1 MFPILDNFKKIIEV
15 EGRESAPHQI
25 VAVGVH
31 WNRHIEQLIKEF
43 MNDPYIVITAM
54 EEAALYGS
62 VQQVKSPGCV
72 WWGVGEPKQ
81 VTFIHGLILKD
92 YSINFI
98 YNL

>member
-1 MFPILDNFKKIIEV
+1 
-15 EGRESAPHQI
+15 
-25 VAVGVH
+25 
-31 WNRHIEQLIKEF
+31 

-72 WWGVGEPKQ
+72 WWGVGEHKQ

-98 YNL
+98 YKSLIVHLNLYCFSIPSFLLKLWLCHKK